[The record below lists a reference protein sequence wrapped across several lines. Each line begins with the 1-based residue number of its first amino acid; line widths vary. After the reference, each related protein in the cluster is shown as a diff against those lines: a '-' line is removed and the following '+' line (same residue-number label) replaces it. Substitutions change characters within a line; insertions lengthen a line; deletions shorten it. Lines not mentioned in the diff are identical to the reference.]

1 MIAVVVIVL
10 GVSLTW
16 AHVVVVL
23 RVSIVETGISSTE
36 LDCQSL
42 EVVISMRIV
51 MIREFTFV
59 VETILAHQPVSIAVI
74 FLLMLSIMILT
85 HQ

>member
-51 MIREFTFV
+51 MIRELTFV